1 MSFKTDTFL
10 SHPDKLYTT
19 HISNMLDETDTPLIK
34 GIKLYHDIAKLKNNF
49 QLYIREPQKNIKGK
63 NHSLLSAYLFLL
75 NFDFKPLEM
84 LFGFFAI
91 TSHHSSLENF
101 MSLKE
106 PNRYLGEYFEN
117 SKELEYMDEVIQ
129 NAKTLPFYTDIKGSI
144 DKLIKS
150 AKKYKLFLMKKE
162 FMGEGFGYEDFI
174 NFKSIYSA
182 LIYSDK
188 YEAIFSIPK
197 ETNKSFEIKV
207 LTEYINTLPKNQKR
221 AKFREFVL
229 SNFNE
234 NEKLFTLTAPT
245 GYGKTLTS
253 LEFALRFQKPKI
265 IYALPFTSIID
276 QTYEIFN
283 DIFKNE
289 DINIFK
295 IHHKTTID
303 EDVDID
309 RYSKVKFLL
318 NSFSGEINITTLYQ
332 LIFTLFGNS
341 NKDNVK
347 FNQLKNTV
355 VIIDE
360 AQALPYSFRQDFI
373 RLCKIISQKF
383 DTIFI
388 FMSATMPVVKDFKE
402 ISNLEYFK
410 HQNRY
415 KLKWLPLENKDESLK
430 EKIKEYLGKKHTLCV
445 VNTIKK
451 SEELYLY
458 FKDKTTTYCLN
469 SYMCD
474 IDKQTTIKKIKKA
487 IKEDK
492 EKILLISTQT
502 IEAGVD
508 LDFEVGFRE
517 ISPISSIIQTAG
529 RVNRN
534 FGKTQATL
542 YIFEDISGYSD
553 KIYGDLQLI
562 SKSLFEL
569 LKNKEFEEKDILE
582 LSKLYFQK
590 IHNQLEKEF
599 LEDEMKK
606 LAFFDINR
614 AIEEQMRDD
623 FAKELLV
630 IEPKEGFIQ
639 QMQEEIFLLQ
649 NTKDIDKFTQRDR
662 VEKIVKNLLKYAIN
676 VSKNDMLHLQTRPN
690 KIKALPHILY
700 LPYGNLDYDNRYG
713 LKKHTQDVV
722 EEKDLFD

>member
-1 MSFKTDTFL
+1 MFDTFF
-10 SHPDKLYTT
+10 SHPNKLYTT
-19 HISNMLDETDTPLIK
+19 HITNMLDSLDTPSIR
-34 GIKLYHDIAKLKNNF
+34 GVKLYHDIAKLKNNF

-63 NHSLLSAYLFLL
+63 NHSLLSAYLFLV

-91 TSHHSSLENF
+91 SSHHNNLENF

-117 SKELEYMDEVIQ
+117 SKELEYIEEVIQ
-129 NAKTLPFYTDIKGSI
+129 HAKTLSFYPNIRGNIK
-144 DKLIKS
+144 DLVKS
-150 AKKYKLFLMKKE
+150 AKRYRHYLMKKE
-162 FMGEGFGYEDFI
+162 FIEDGFSYEDFI
-174 NFKSIYSA
+174 EFKSIYSA

-188 YEAIFSIPK
+188 YEAIFNITK
-197 ETNKSFEIKV
+197 EQNKKINSQVVTN
-207 LTEYINTLPKNQKR
+207 YINNLPKIEKR

-229 SNFNE
+229 SNFNK
-234 NEKLFTLTAPT
+234 NKRLFTLTAPT

-253 LEFALRFQKPKI
+253 LEFALKFKKQKI

-276 QTYEIFN
+276 QTYEIFSE
-283 DIFKNE
+283 IFKNE

-303 EDVDID
+303 EDIDED

-318 NSFSGEINITTLYQ
+318 NSFSGEINIATLYQ
-332 LIFTLFGNS
+332 LIFTFFGNN

-347 FNQLKNTV
+347 FNQLKNSV

-360 AQALPYSFRQDFI
+360 AQALPYTFRQDFI
-373 RLCKIISQKF
+373 KLCKIISQKL

-402 ISNLEYFK
+402 LSNLEFFK
-410 HQNRY
+410 NQNRY

-430 EKIKEYLGKKHTLCV
+430 EKIKEYLGKRHTLCV
-445 VNTIKK
+445 ANTIKK
-451 SEELYLY
+451 AQELYLY
-458 FKDKTTTYCLN
+458 FKNKNTTYCLN

-474 IDKQTTIKKIKKA
+474 IDKQATIKKIKEA

-582 LSKLYFQK
+582 LSRLYFQK
-590 IHNQLEKEF
+590 IHNQLEKEL
-599 LEDEMKK
+599 LEEEMEK

-614 AIEEQMRDD
+614 TIKEQMRDD
-623 FAKELLV
+623 FEKELLV
-630 IEPKEGFIQ
+630 IEPKDGFIQ
-639 QMQEEIFLLQ
+639 QLQEEIYLLQ
-649 NTKDIDKFTQRDR
+649 NSKAIDKFAKIDR
-662 VEKIVKNLLKYAIN
+662 VEKVVKKMLKYAIN
-676 VSKNDMLHLQTRPN
+676 VSKNDLMHLQTRPN
-690 KIKALPHILY
+690 KIKGLTNILY
-700 LPYGNLDYDNRYG
+700 LPYGNIDYDRAYG
-713 LKKHTQDVV
+713 LKKYTQSNK
-722 EEKDLFD
+722 EEIQIKDFFD

>member
-1 MSFKTDTFL
+1 
-10 SHPDKLYTT
+10 
-19 HISNMLDETDTPLIK
+19 MLDTSDTPLIK
-34 GIKLYHDIAKLKNNF
+34 SVKLYHDIAKLKNNF
-49 QLYIREPQKNIKGK
+49 QAYIREPQKNIKGK
-63 NHSLLSAYLFLL
+63 NHSLLSAYLFVL

-84 LFGFFAI
+84 LFGFFSIA
-91 TSHHSSLENF
+91 SHHSSLENF

-129 NAKTLPFYTDIKGSI
+129 NAKTLSFYTNIKGDIK
-144 DKLIKS
+144 DLVKS
-150 AKKYKLFLMKKE
+150 AKRYRHYLMKKE
-162 FMGEGFGYEDFI
+162 FMGEGFGYEDFV

-197 ETNKSFEIKV
+197 EINKSFETKV
-207 LTEYINTLPKNQKR
+207 LTEYINSLPKNQKR
-221 AKFREFVL
+221 ANFREFVL
-229 SNFNE
+229 SNFDKKE
-234 NEKLFTLTAPT
+234 RLFTLTAPT

-253 LEFALRFQKPKI
+253 LEFALKFRKPKI

-283 DIFKNE
+283 DIFKKE

-303 EDVDID
+303 ENIDED

-318 NSFSGEINITTLYQ
+318 SSFSGEINITTLYQ

-347 FNQLKNTV
+347 FIQLKNAV
-355 VIIDE
+355 IIIDE
-360 AQALPYSFRQDFI
+360 AQAIPYSFRQDFI
-373 RLCKIISQKF
+373 KLCKIISQKF

-415 KLKWLPLENKDESLK
+415 RLKWLHLENKDESLK

-451 SEELYLY
+451 SVELYLY

-469 SYMCD
+469 GYMCD
-474 IDKQTTIKKIKKA
+474 IDKQATIKKIKEA

-492 EKILLISTQT
+492 KKILLISTQT

-569 LKNKEFEEKDILE
+569 LQNKEFEEKDILE

-614 AIEEQMRDD
+614 VIEEQMRDD
-623 FAKELLV
+623 FTKELLI

-639 QMQEEIFLLQ
+639 QIQEEIFLLQ

-676 VSKNDMLHLQTRPN
+676 VRKNDMLHLQTRPN